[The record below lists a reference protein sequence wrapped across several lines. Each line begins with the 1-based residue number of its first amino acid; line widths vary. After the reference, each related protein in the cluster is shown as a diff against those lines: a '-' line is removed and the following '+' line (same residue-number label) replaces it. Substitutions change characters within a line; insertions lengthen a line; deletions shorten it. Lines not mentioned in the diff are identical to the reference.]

1 MFRILKH
8 LVRINCNTVMGRTG
22 RRFGSKYGLTVGE
35 VFHCNKETI
44 ELCYVTHGFIAHW
57 CSSSELYTQIWVKG
71 TLRPSSH
78 TSWWSW

>member
-35 VFHCNKETI
+35 VFYCNKETI
-44 ELCYVTHGFIAHW
+44 ELCYVTHGFIAH
-57 CSSSELYTQIWVKG
+57 
-71 TLRPSSH
+71 
-78 TSWWSW
+78 